1 MAIIRC
7 GHKIMGFDSK
17 QGKRIAENSKKQKE
31 IVEKRTITKITLKP
45 PVFYEYLSCYFTFHN
60 Y

>member
-1 MAIIRC
+1 
-7 GHKIMGFDSK
+7 MGFDSK